1 MNENL
6 NLTETLK
13 DAKGIKLYSSLC
25 GDCTFIGIDN
35 SSPLCIVLMDC
46 HDRNWRIYPNGRVT
60 EEGECVVFPSKENH
74 DWSTFKIPKTTHKH
88 FESFQKVLVRKYQ
101 NGKFMWVPE
110 LYSYYDDSIGVHY
123 LVGDWTVTSDDEII
137 PYDGNEDI
145 DRVAE

>member
-60 EEGECVVFPSKENH
+60 EEGECVVFPSMDNR
-74 DWSTFKIPKTTHKH
+74 DWSTFKAPKRHKE
-88 FESFQKVLVRKYQ
+88 FKPFQKVLIRIWC
-101 NGKFMWVPE
+101 NSASMWAAG
-110 LYSYYDDSIGVHY
+110 LYSHYDKHTNRHY
-123 LVGDWTVTSDDEII
+123 LVDFHWEEDEDII
-137 PYDGNEDI
+137 PYDGNEDKLGKY
-145 DRVAE
+145 VN